1 MQEEPTARMA
11 QVPRPYRPYL
21 TIYVVWHPR
30 FRAGRGI
37 ADRIYTHFCRDVR
50 LPMSRTLGIPVF
62 FRSTPASKE
71 ARLPLEIALDESRHS
86 AVVALVDDHMVSDD
100 RWCRY
105 IKAIWRK
112 TGGSRS
118 PHRLYPVALTRNA
131 FNLDRKV
138 AQNNFIRLYDHGREA
153 GRSLLTSTLTHE
165 LCRILLNRPRLAQLG
180 TAGKVRFSPGPVRL
194 FISHAKADGLKEAEA
209 LQRYVATQTSLK
221 TFFDA
226 HDLPPGFDFQK
237 EITASAAQC
246 ALIAVKTDA
255 YASREWCRR
264 EVVAA
269 KRYGSPLI
277 VVNAVRHGE
286 DRSFPYMGNVPTI
299 RWTSASTRCLKA
311 VTDLALAEVL
321 RHAYFKGHLETM
333 SRLAGV
339 RGKRV
344 CLPRPPELLTLLN
357 VASPSNGRGG
367 RPTTV
372 IYPDPPLGDEEMD
385 LVTELAPGTV
395 MTTPTQL
402 PMNGG

>member
-1 MQEEPTARMA
+1 MGETLRA
-11 QVPRPYRPYL
+11 YRPYL
-21 TIYVVWHPR
+21 TIYVAWHPR
-30 FRAGRGI
+30 FRAGQGI
-37 ADRIYTHFCRDVR
+37 ADRIYSHFCRDVGQ
-50 LPMSRTLGIPVF
+50 PMSRTLGIPVF

-71 ARLPLEIALDESRHS
+71 AILPLEIALDESRHS

-100 RWCRY
+100 DWCRY

-138 AQNNFIRLYDHGREA
+138 ARNNFIRLYDHGRAA
-153 GRSLLTSTLTHE
+153 GSSLLTSTLTHE

-180 TAGKVRFSPGPVRL
+180 TAGRVRFSPAPITL
-194 FISHAKADGLKEAEA
+194 FISHAKADGLREAEA
-209 LQRYVATQTSLK
+209 IQRYVATETSLK

-226 HDLPPGFDFQK
+226 QDLPPGFDFET
-237 EITASAAQC
+237 EIKAHAAQC

-286 DRSFPYMGNVPTI
+286 DRSFPYMGNVPTV

-321 RHAYFKGHLETM
+321 RHAYFRGHLEAM
-333 SRLAGV
+333 SRLAGL
-339 RGKRV
+339 RGRKV
-344 CLPRPPELLTLLN
+344 CLSRPPELLTLLRIGGPTRG
-357 VASPSNGRGG
+357 SGR
-367 RPTTV
+367 RPATV